1 MYSRIAQ
8 HHMLRRGIFRPQGLN
23 KAKRQEPCLGGKG
36 IGYWSASPW
45 QKQVQEERGKEE
57 KVRGTIRQSFIV
69 VQYQKGYSWGG
80 GDSTE
85 LRGTWANYHLLV
97 LRTNKIFFLT
107 DARMIIYPV
116 IKCTNTKMCQKCETR
131 WEIHPA
137 QLCSMSFAPVPLSSC
152 CSQVDKIKNYRVI
165 PQDHLHQ
172 ISSTESP
179 KRILNHPSPRRGGG
193 HSGGAVCS
201 SVCLWEHAQFHYV
214 HTWGL
219 CVCSKIY
226 CDGVKDLKVTGTG
239 EWCWNVF
246 GFGGAVKQ

>member
-97 LRTNKIFFLT
+97 LRTNTYIFS
-107 DARMIIYPV
+107 YW
-116 IKCTNTKMCQKCETR
+116 CT
-131 WEIHPA
+131 HDY
-137 QLCSMSFAPVPLSSC
+137 LSSNQMYEHKDV
-152 CSQVDKIKNYRVI
+152 SKMWNQMRN
-165 PQDHLHQ
+165 P
-172 ISSTESP
+172 
-179 KRILNHPSPRRGGG
+179 PSPALLHVLCACASVLLLFPGGQNQE
-193 HSGGAVCS
+193 
-201 SVCLWEHAQFHYV
+201 L
-214 HTWGL
+214 
-219 CVCSKIY
+219 
-226 CDGVKDLKVTGTG
+226 
-239 EWCWNVF
+239 
-246 GFGGAVKQ
+246 